1 MFYPKTKG
9 KSDYK
14 LCQVLETESMYVYEL
29 ISSLKISSFCVRVGN
44 ENGIRIVVS
53 HKQKASLSRYVL
65 FKNNRNYVKCL
76 SSKWHVKN
84 VFQNNIYKYTR

>member
-14 LCQVLETESMYVYEL
+14 LCQVLETESMNVYEL

-44 ENGIRIVVS
+44 ENGIRTVFS
-53 HKQKASLSRYVL
+53 NKQKASLSRYVL
-65 FKNNRNYVKCL
+65 LKQ
-76 SSKWHVKN
+76 SKLCQE
-84 VFQNNIYKYTR
+84 FE